1 MEGLRKLIAIKA
13 SMNRGLSDKLKSA
26 FPNIIP
32 VDRPVVID
40 QVIPDPNW
48 IAGFASAEGC
58 FYIRLAKSKSHL
70 TGFQV
75 LLIFYLTQH
84 HRDGE
89 LMKILVSDF

>member
-40 QVIPDPNW
+40 QVIPDPN
-48 IAGFASAEGC
+48 
-58 FYIRLAKSKSHL
+58 
-70 TGFQV
+70 
-75 LLIFYLTQH
+75 
-84 HRDGE
+84 
-89 LMKILVSDF
+89 